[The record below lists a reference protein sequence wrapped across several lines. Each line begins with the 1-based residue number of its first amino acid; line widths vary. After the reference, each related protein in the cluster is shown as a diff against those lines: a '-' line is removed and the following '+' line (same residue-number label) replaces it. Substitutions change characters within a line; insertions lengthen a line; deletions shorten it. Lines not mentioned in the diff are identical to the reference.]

1 MDEEGQ
7 WFEIGASQLRYPA
20 RMRDK
25 RGEKDEAKLLANEA
39 ARDAFDKEDPKA
51 AKEAKAVLRKRMKEE
66 RQRANKDAKKL

>member
-7 WFEIGASQLRYPA
+7 WFEIEASQLRYPE

-39 ARDAFDKEDPKA
+39 ARDAFDKADPKA
-51 AKEAKAVLRKRMKEE
+51 AKEAKTVLKKRLKLEL
-66 RQRANKDAKKL
+66 KLKK